1 MGSTPDMY
9 RGIIEQVNDLCDGV
23 EDMLNGRTKKGFL
36 RLAHV
41 QERKTAVCNLSE
53 AIGALKF
60 AIKGLKKDSRK
71 RKKYINKC
79 KRAEELR
86 KDLLKNLQQH

>member
-9 RGIIEQVNDLCDGV
+9 RSIIEQVNDLCDDV
-23 EDMLNGRTKKGFL
+23 EDMLNGRTKKGFR

-53 AIGALKF
+53 AIGTLKF
-60 AIKGLKKDSRK
+60 AIKGLKKDSHK
-71 RKKYINKC
+71 RKKYINKR
-79 KRAEELR
+79 KRVEQLR
-86 KDLLKNLQQH
+86 EDLLKNLQQH